1 MARSDFVHLHTHT
14 EYSMLDG
21 AASNERLFAEV
32 ARQGM
37 PAVAMTDHGNMFGA
51 YEFFQIAKKY
61 DGNEN
66 PLVKPIIGIEAY
78 VAPSSRHSR
87 KQEFWGRRRGD
98 GGDPDVEGGKDV
110 SGGGRYTHM
119 TMWAKNPTGL
129 HNLFTLSSLASYEG
143 YYMKPR
149 MDREIISQYNEG
161 VIAST
166 GCPSGEVQTRL
177 RLGQFDEA
185 VETAGAYQE
194 IFGKDHYFCELMDHG
209 VPIERQV
216 RSDLLRLAKKIDA
229 PLLLTNDSHYVNED
243 DADAHD
249 SLLCVGVGRNKDD
262 PNRFRF
268 NGSGYYIKSSD
279 EMRSLFPDMPEAA
292 DNTLALTEMI
302 ESYDD
307 VFAHVD
313 RMPQFDVPEGETQES
328 WLRKKI
334 AEGLDEK
341 YGSNPPQEV
350 LDRIDKELSVI
361 EPLGFSSYFLVV
373 SDICNSARAMGVPV
387 GPGRGS
393 AAGSMVAYLTGIIQV
408 NPLEHGLLFER
419 FLNPER
425 VNPPD
430 IDLDFDDRQRDKV
443 IDYVTRKYGAEY
455 TSQVNTFGKIKAKAA
470 VKDANRILGYPFA
483 LGDKITKAMPPDVMG
498 KGVPLSKIFDPEH
511 PRYAEG
517 TEFRQLVADNP
528 DVAKVVETARG
539 LEGLIRGTGVH
550 ACAFILSSA
559 PLLDLVPMHRRD
571 KDGMIIAGFAYPQL
585 EEMGLMKMDFLGLR
599 NLGIMDHCLKI
610 IKENRGEEVDL
621 NAVPLDDQNTYD
633 MLSRGDTLGVFQL
646 DGTAMRSLLR
656 LMGPTGF
663 DDIVAVL
670 ALYRPGP
677 MGANAHI
684 LYAQR
689 KNGREPIIPIHPE
702 LKEDLDEILAPTYH
716 LIVYQ
721 EQIMSIA
728 RKLAGYTLGGAD
740 LLRRAMGKKKKHI
753 LEENFVPF
761 QAGMRKNGYSDD
773 AIQTLWDVMVPF
785 AGYAFNK
792 SHAAGYGLVS
802 YWTAYL
808 KANYP
813 AEYGAA
819 LLTSVGDDK
828 DKMAL
833 YLSDMRA
840 QHIKVLPPDVN
851 ASSLEFTAVGED
863 IRFGLGAIR
872 NVGASAV
879 NDIIAT
885 RQEHGPAKDFF
896 EFLDRVPLGVCNKRL
911 IESLI
916 KAGAFDS
923 MGHSRRGLMA
933 VYEQAVDAATEL
945 KRNEANGQDDLF
957 GMGATDAPPE
967 LGVERVVPEEDWER
981 RTKLSFEREMLSL
994 YVSDHPLRGMESI
1007 LEADRDVPL
1016 ARLVSEDGPRE
1027 GTVTVVGMVTQIVR
1041 RTTKNGDIWA
1051 SVTIEDL
1058 DATFNVACFPK
1069 VYQRIEPLLATDAIL
1084 KIRGRLRERDET
1096 VEMSASDVWLLD
1108 IRDNDSLPVT
1118 VQMHQ
1123 TRCTRPVV
1131 EQLRAVLRN
1140 HPGPSEV
1147 HLRLLGDE
1155 SVTAFKLADELK
1167 VANGQPLMADLKA
1180 LLGPHCIPG
1189 RTS

>member
-21 AASNERLFAEV
+21 AASNEKLFAEV

-51 YEFFQIAKKY
+51 YEFFQLAKKY
-61 DGNEN
+61 DGTKN
-66 PLVKPIIGIEAY
+66 PLVKPIIGVEAY
-78 VAPSSRHSR
+78 VAPSSRFSR
-87 KQEFWGRRRGD
+87 VQEFWGRGRGQL
-98 GGDPDVEGGKDV
+98 GDPDSEGGKDV

-119 TMWAKNPTGL
+119 TMWARNATGL
-129 HNLFTLSSLASYEG
+129 HNLFKTSSLASYEG

-149 MDREIISQYNEG
+149 MDRELISRYAEG
-161 VIAST
+161 VIGST

-177 RLGQFDEA
+177 RLGQFEEA
-185 VETAGAYQE
+185 CEAAGAYQE
-194 IFGKDHYFCELMDHG
+194 IFGPENYFCELMDHG
-209 VPIERQV
+209 VPIEREV
-216 RSDLLRLAKKIDA
+216 RADLLKLAARLDI
-229 PLLLTNDSHYVNED
+229 PLLATNDSHYVTED
-243 DADAHD
+243 QADAHD

-268 NGSGYYIKSSD
+268 NGSGYYIKTS
-279 EMRSLFPDMPEAA
+279 EQMRQLVPDHPEAC

-302 ESYDD
+302 EPYDEVFSY
-307 VFAHVD
+307 VD

-328 WLRKKI
+328 WLRKKLKKGL
-334 AEGLDEK
+334 AEKFGP
-341 YGSNPPQEV
+341 NPPQAV
-350 LDRIDKELSVI
+350 LERVETELATI

-373 SDICNSARAMGVPV
+373 SDICDAARSMGVPV

-393 AAGSMVAYLTGIIQV
+393 AAGSMVAYLTGIIQI
-408 NPLEHGLLFER
+408 NPLEHDLLFER

-430 IDLDFDDRQRDKV
+430 IDLDFDDRQRDRV
-443 IDYVTRKYGAEY
+443 IDYVTHKYGEEY
-455 TSQVNTFGKIKAKAA
+455 TSQVNTFGKIKAKNA

-483 LGDKITKAMPPDVMG
+483 LGDRITKAMPADVMG
-498 KGVPLSKIFDPEH
+498 KGVPLSGIFDPEH
-511 PRYAEG
+511 PRYSEG
-517 TEFRQLVADNP
+517 AEFRALYEENG
-528 DVAKVVETARG
+528 DVHKVVDTAKG
-539 LEGLIRGTGVH
+539 IEGLIRGTGVH

-559 PLLDLVPMHRRD
+559 KLLDLVPMHRRD
-571 KDGMIIAGFAYPQL
+571 KDGTIIAGFAYPQL

-610 IKENRGEEVDL
+610 IRANRGEEVDL
-621 NAVPLDDQNTYD
+621 QKLPLDDANTYS
-633 MLSRGDTLGVFQL
+633 LLARGDTLGVFQL

-656 LMGPTGF
+656 LMGPTNF
-663 DDIVAVL
+663 DDIIAVI

-684 LYAQR
+684 NYAER
-689 KNGREPIIPIHPE
+689 KNGRQPITPIHPE
-702 LKEDLDEILAPTYH
+702 LKDALDEILAPTYH

-740 LLRRAMGKKKKHI
+740 LLRRAMGKKKKYI
-753 LEENFVPF
+753 LDENFVPF
-761 QAGMRKNGYSDD
+761 QAGMRKNGYSDES
-773 AIQTLWDVMVPF
+773 IQALWDVMVPF

-828 DKMAL
+828 DKMAM
-833 YLSDMRA
+833 YLADMRA

-851 ASSLEFTAVGED
+851 ASSLAFTAVGTD

-872 NVGASAV
+872 NVGEHLVDSMIEAREA
-879 NDIIAT
+879 
-885 RQEHGPAKDFF
+885 HGPAHDFF
-896 EFLDRVPLGVCNKRL
+896 EFLDNMPIDVCNKRA

-923 MGHSRRGLMA
+923 MGHSRRGLMN
-933 VYEQAVDAATEL
+933 VYEKAVDAVIDL

-957 GMGATDAPPE
+957 GMGGGSEPAQ
-967 LGVERVVPEEDWER
+967 LGVERVVPEEDWDR
-981 RTKLSFEREMLSL
+981 RTKLAFERDMLGL
-994 YVSDHPLRGMESI
+994 YVSDHPLHGLESA
-1007 LEADRDVPL
+1007 LEAERDIPIANL
-1016 ARLVSEDGPRE
+1016 IAPDGPRE
-1027 GTVTVVGMVTQIVR
+1027 GQYEIAGMVTQIVR

-1051 SVTIEDL
+1051 SLTIEDL
-1058 DATFNVACFPK
+1058 DAAITVACFPK
-1069 VYQRIEPLLATDAIL
+1069 VYQRVEPLLGVDTIL
-1084 KIRGRLRERDET
+1084 KIRGRVRERDDT
-1096 VEMSASDVWLLD
+1096 AEMAASDVWILD
-1108 IRDNDSLPVT
+1108 LTESGNAPVT
-1118 VQMHQ
+1118 ISLRSG
-1123 TRCTRPVV
+1123 RCTPKVV
-1131 EQLRAVLRN
+1131 ADLRSVLRR
-1140 HPGPSEV
+1140 HPGACEV
-1147 HLRLLGDE
+1147 HLQLQEPSRQTT
-1155 SVTAFKLADELK
+1155 VFRLADALK
-1167 VANGQPLMADLKA
+1167 VTSDQPLMADLKA
-1180 LLGPHCIPG
+1180 LLGPSCIPG
-1189 RTS
+1189 R

>member
-21 AASNERLFAEV
+21 AASNDKLFAEV

-51 YEFFQIAKKY
+51 YEFFQLSKQY

-78 VAPSSRHSR
+78 VAPSSRFS
-87 KQEFWGRRRGD
+87 KVQEYWGGRRD
-98 GGDPDVEGGKDV
+98 NGDPDAEGGKDV

-119 TMWAKNPTGL
+119 TMWARNSSGL
-129 HNLFTLSSLASYEG
+129 HNLYRLSSLASYEG

-149 MDREIISQYNEG
+149 MDRELISRYAEG
-161 VIAST
+161 VIGST

-185 VETAGAYQE
+185 CEAAAAYQE
-194 IFGKDHYFCELMDHG
+194 IFGAENYFCELMDHG
-209 VPIERQV
+209 VPIEREV
-216 RSDLLRLAKKIDA
+216 RADLLRLADRLKI
-229 PLLLTNDSHYVNED
+229 PLLVTNDSHYVTED
-243 DADAHD
+243 QADAHD

-268 NGSGYYIKSSD
+268 NGSGYYIKTSQ
-279 EMRSLFPDMPEAA
+279 EMRALFGDHPEAC
-292 DNTLALTEMI
+292 DNTLRLTEMI
-302 ESYDD
+302 EPYDD
-307 VFAHVD
+307 VFDYVD

-328 WLRKKI
+328 WLRKKL
-334 AEGLDEK
+334 AKGLEEK
-341 YGSNPPQEV
+341 YGSNPPAEV
-350 LDRIDKELSVI
+350 IERVETELATI

-373 SDICNSARAMGVPV
+373 SDICDAARGMGVPV

-393 AAGSMVAYLTGIIQV
+393 AAGSMVAYLTGIIQID
-408 NPLEHGLLFER
+408 PLEHGLLFER

-443 IDYVTRKYGAEY
+443 IDYVTRKYGDEY
-455 TSQVNTFGKIKAKAA
+455 TSQVNTFGKIKAKNA

-498 KGVPLSKIFDPEH
+498 KGVPLSKIFDPDDA
-511 PRYAEG
+511 RYAEG
-517 TEFRQLVADNP
+517 GEFRALYDENAD
-528 DVAKVVETARG
+528 VHKVVDTAKG

-559 PLLDLVPMHRRD
+559 KLLDLVPMHRRD

-610 IKENRGEEVDL
+610 IKANRDEDVDL
-621 NAVPLDDQNTYD
+621 QTLPLDDRNTYE
-633 MLSRGDTLGVFQL
+633 LLARGDTLGVFQL

-656 LMGPTGF
+656 LMGPTNF
-663 DDIVAVL
+663 DDIIAVI

-684 LYAQR
+684 NYAER
-689 KNGREPIIPIHPE
+689 KNGRQEIIPIHPE

-740 LLRRAMGKKKKHI
+740 LLRRAMGKKKKYI
-753 LEENFVPF
+753 LDQNFGPF
-761 QAGMRKNGYSDD
+761 QAGMRKNGYSDK
-773 AIQTLWDVMVPF
+773 AIQALWDVMVPF

-851 ASSLEFTAVGED
+851 ASSLAFTAVGTD

-872 NVGASAV
+872 NVG
-879 NDIIAT
+879 
-885 RQEHGPAKDFF
+885 EHLVDKMIEARDECGPARDFF
-896 EFLDRVPLGVCNKRL
+896 EFLDHMPLEVCNKRA

-923 MGHSRRGLMA
+923 MGHSRRGLMNIF
-933 VYEQAVDAATEL
+933 EQAVDAVIDL

-957 GMGATDAPPE
+957 GMGGGEEPAQ
-967 LGVERVVPEEDWER
+967 LGVERVVPEEDWDR
-981 RTKLSFEREMLSL
+981 RTKLAFERDMLGL
-994 YVSDHPLRGMESI
+994 YVSDHPLHGLETA
-1007 LEADRDVPL
+1007 LEAERDISIASLISP
-1016 ARLVSEDGPRE
+1016 DGPRE
-1027 GTVTVVGMVTQIVR
+1027 GQFTIAGMVTQITR
-1041 RTTKNGDIWA
+1041 RTTKNGDVWA
-1051 SVTIEDL
+1051 SITIEDL
-1058 DATFNVACFPK
+1058 DAAITVACFPK
-1069 VYQRIEPLLATDAIL
+1069 VYQRVEPLLGLDTIL
-1084 KIRGRLRERDET
+1084 KIRGRVRERDESA
-1096 VEMSASDVWLLD
+1096 EMSASDIWVLD
-1108 IRDNDSLPVT
+1108 LAEAGHAPITIALRSG
-1118 VQMHQ
+1118 
-1123 TRCTRPVV
+1123 RCTPAVV
-1131 EQLRAVLRN
+1131 SDLRGVLRS
-1140 HPGPSEV
+1140 HPGASEV
-1147 HLRLLGDE
+1147 RLRLLDGQL
-1155 SVTAFKLADELK
+1155 STTFRLADELK
-1167 VANGQPLMADLKA
+1167 VTTDQPLMADLKA
-1180 LLGPHCIPG
+1180 LLGPSCIPG
-1189 RTS
+1189 R

>member
-1 MARSDFVHLHTHT
+1 MARSDVVHLHTHT

-21 AASNERLFAEV
+21 AASNEKLFAEV

-51 YEFFQIAKKY
+51 YEFFQISKKY
-61 DGNEN
+61 DGDQN
-66 PLVKPIIGIEAY
+66 PLIKPIIGIEAY
-78 VAPSSRHSR
+78 VAPSTRKSRV
-87 KQEFWGRRRGD
+87 QEFWGTSRD
-98 GGDPDVEGGKDV
+98 AGDPDAEGGKDV

-119 TMWAKNPTGL
+119 TMWAKDSEGL
-129 HNLFTLSSLASYEG
+129 HNLFRLSSLASYEG

-149 MDREIISQYNEG
+149 MDRELMGQYSG
-161 VIAST
+161 GIIAST

-177 RLGQFDEA
+177 RLGQFEEA
-185 VETAGAYQE
+185 CQAASDYRD
-194 IFGKDHYFCELMDHG
+194 IFGRENYFCELMDHG
-209 VPIERQV
+209 VPIEKQV
-216 RSDLLRLAKKIDA
+216 RSDLLKLAKKLDI
-229 PLLLTNDSHYVNED
+229 PLLVTNDSHYVTED
-243 DADAHD
+243 QADAHD

-268 NGSGYYIKSSD
+268 NGSGYYIKSS
-279 EMRSLFPDMPEAA
+279 EQMRALFPDHPEAC
-292 DNTLALTEMI
+292 DNTLLLTEMI
-302 ESYDD
+302 GSYDE
-307 VFAHVD
+307 VFKYVD

-328 WLRKKI
+328 WLRKKLQ
-334 AEGLDEK
+334 EGLDEK
-341 YGSNPPQEV
+341 FGPNPPKEV
-350 LDRIDKELSVI
+350 LERLETELSVI
-361 EPLGFSSYFLVV
+361 EPLGFASYFLVV
-373 SDICNSARAMGVPV
+373 SDICNAARSMGVPV

-393 AAGSMVAYLTGIIQV
+393 AAGSLVAYLTGIIAI

-443 IDYVTRKYGAEY
+443 IDYVTHKYGAEY

-498 KGVPLSKIFDPEH
+498 KGVPLDKIFDSSHE
-511 PRYAEG
+511 RYGEG
-517 TEFRQLVADNP
+517 QEFRQLVADNP
-528 DVAKVVETARG
+528 DVAKVVETAKG

-550 ACAFILSSA
+550 ACAFILSST
-559 PLLDLVPMHRRD
+559 PLLDLVPMHKRD

-599 NLGIMDHCLKI
+599 NLGIMDHCIKI
-610 IKENRGEEVDL
+610 IKANRGIDVDL
-621 NAVPLDDQNTYD
+621 KNIALDDKTTYE
-633 MLSRGDTLGVFQL
+633 MLARGDTLGVFQL

-656 LMGPTGF
+656 LMGPTCF

-684 LYAQR
+684 SYAQR
-689 KNGREPIIPIHPE
+689 KNNREPIIPIHPE

-753 LEENFVPF
+753 LEENFIPF
-761 QAGMRKNGYSDD
+761 QAGMREHGYSDD

-828 DKMAL
+828 DKMAM
-833 YLSDMRA
+833 YLADMRA
-840 QHIKVLPPDVN
+840 QHINVLPPDVN
-851 ASSLEFTAVGED
+851 ASSLKFTAVGED
-863 IRFGLGAIR
+863 IRFGLGAVR
-872 NVGASAV
+872 NVGANAV
-879 NDIIAT
+879 AEIIRA
-885 RQEHGPAKDFF
+885 REENGPAPDFF
-896 EFLDRVPLGVCNKRL
+896 TFLDQVSLTVCNKRL

-933 VYEQAVDAATEL
+933 VYGQAVDAVIDI
-945 KRNEANGQDDLF
+945 KRNQANGQDDLF
-957 GMGATDAPPE
+957 GMGDDSQPTQM
-967 LGVERVVPEEDWER
+967 GVERVVPDDDWDR
-981 RTKLSFEREMLSL
+981 STKLAFEREMLGL
-994 YVSDHPLRGMESI
+994 YVSDHPLRG
-1007 LEADRDVPL
+1007 LEAALEAESDISV
-1016 ARLVSEDGPRE
+1016 AELVNPE
-1027 GTVTVVGMVTQIVR
+1027 GHHEGRYTVVGMVTQIVR

-1051 SVTIEDL
+1051 SVTLEDL
-1058 DATFNVACFPK
+1058 DASITIACFPK
-1069 VYQRIEPLLATDAIL
+1069 VYQRVEPLLAVDSVL
-1084 KIRGRLRERDET
+1084 KVRGFVRERDET
-1096 VEMSASDVWLLD
+1096 VEMSANDIWLLD
-1108 IRDNDSLPVT
+1108 LTDASKAPMTIDMRRG
-1118 VQMHQ
+1118 
-1123 TRCTRPVV
+1123 RCTRGTL
-1131 EQLRAVLRN
+1131 EELRGVLRN
-1140 HPGPSEV
+1140 HPGSSEV
-1147 HLRLLGDE
+1147 RLRLIDGK
-1155 SVTAFKLADELK
+1155 VTTTFRLADELK
-1167 VANGQPLMADLKA
+1167 VTQGQPLMADLKA
-1180 LLGPHCIPG
+1180 LLGPSCVP
-1189 RTS
+1189 RRQQ

>member
-21 AASNERLFAEV
+21 AASNAKLFAEV

-51 YEFFQIAKKY
+51 YEFYQLSKQY

-66 PLVKPIIGIEAY
+66 PVVKPIIGIEAY
-78 VAPSSRHSR
+78 VAPSSRFSR
-87 KQEFWGRRRGD
+87 VQEFWGRRRD
-98 GGDPDVEGGKDV
+98 SNDPDVEGGKDV

-119 TMWAKNPTGL
+119 TMWARNGVGL
-129 HNLFTLSSLASYEG
+129 HNLFRLSSLASYEG

-149 MDREIISQYNEG
+149 MDRELIGQHSEG
-161 VIAST
+161 IIAST
-166 GCPSGEVQTRL
+166 GCPSGEIQTRL
-177 RLGQFDEA
+177 RLGQFEQACEA
-185 VETAGAYQE
+185 AAAYQE
-194 IFGKDHYFCELMDHG
+194 IFGPENYFCELMDHG
-209 VPIERQV
+209 VDIEKEV
-216 RSDLLRLAKKIDA
+216 RTDLLRLADRLSI
-229 PLLLTNDSHYVNED
+229 PLLVTNDSHYVTED
-243 DADAHD
+243 QADAHD

-268 NGSGYYIKSSD
+268 NGSGYYIKTA
-279 EMRSLFPDMPEAA
+279 EQMRALFPGHPEAC
-292 DNTLALTEMI
+292 DNTLVLTEMV

-334 AEGLDEK
+334 SRGLDEK
-341 YGSNPPQEV
+341 FGPHPSQEV
-350 LDRIDKELSVI
+350 LDRVETELSVI

-373 SDICNSARAMGVPV
+373 SDICEAARRMGVPV

-393 AAGSMVAYLTGIIQV
+393 AAGSMIAYLTDIIAI

-443 IDYVTRKYGAEY
+443 IDYVTHKYGAEY

-498 KGVPLSKIFDPEH
+498 KGVPLSDIFNPSHE
-511 PRYAEG
+511 RYAEG
-517 TEFRQLVADNP
+517 NEFRALVAENN
-528 DVAKVVETARG
+528 DVAKVVETAQG

-559 PLLDLVPMHRRD
+559 PLLDLVPMHKRD

-610 IKENRGEEVDL
+610 IRENRGEEVDL
-621 NAVPLDDQNTYD
+621 QKVPLDDPATYEL
-633 MLSRGDTLGVFQL
+633 LSRGDTLGVFQL

-656 LMGPTGF
+656 LMGPTCF

-677 MGANAHI
+677 MGANAHV

-702 LKEDLDEILAPTYH
+702 LKDDLDEILAPTYH

-753 LEENFVPF
+753 LDENFVPF

-828 DKMAL
+828 DKMAM
-833 YLSDMRA
+833 YLADMRA
-840 QHIKVLPPDVN
+840 QHINVLPPDVN
-851 ASSLEFTAVGED
+851 SSELEFTAVGED

-879 NDIIAT
+879 EEIVKAREEN
-885 RQEHGPAKDFF
+885 GPADDFF
-896 EFLDRVPLGVCNKRL
+896 SFLDQVSLPVCNKRL
-911 IESLI
+911 VESLV

-933 VYEQAVDAATEL
+933 VYEQAVDAVIDL

-957 GMGATDAPPE
+957 GSGAEETPAQ
-967 LGVERVVPEEDWER
+967 LGVERVVPTEDWDR
-981 RTKLSFEREMLSL
+981 RTKLAFERDMLGL
-994 YVSDHPLRGMESI
+994 YVSDHPLHG
-1007 LEADRDVPL
+1007 LEAALEAERDIPI
-1016 ARLVSEDGPRE
+1016 AALVSPDGPRE
-1027 GTVTVVGMVTQIVR
+1027 GQFTIAGMVTQIQR

-1051 SVTIEDL
+1051 SVTLEDL
-1058 DATFNVACFPK
+1058 DASISVACFPK
-1069 VYQRIEPLLATDAIL
+1069 VYQRIEPLLGLDTIL
-1084 KIRGRLRERDET
+1084 KIRGRVRERDESA
-1096 VEMSASDVWLLD
+1096 EMSASDVWLLD
-1108 IRDNDSLPVT
+1108 LSESGRAPLTIAVR
-1118 VQMHQ
+1118 QG
-1123 TRCTRPVV
+1123 RCTRGVV
-1131 EQLRAVLRN
+1131 EGLRGVLRR
-1140 HPGPSEV
+1140 HPGASEV
-1147 HLRLLGDE
+1147 HLRLVTETSTTTFRLGD
-1155 SVTAFKLADELK
+1155 DLK
-1167 VANGQPLMADLKA
+1167 VSTGQPLMADLKA
-1180 LLGPHCIPG
+1180 LLGPNCLPG
-1189 RTS
+1189 RMR

>member
-1 MARSDFVHLHTHT
+1 
-14 EYSMLDG
+14 MLDG
-21 AASNERLFAEV
+21 AASNEKLFAEV

-61 DGNEN
+61 DGDQN

-78 VAPSSRHSR
+78 VAPSTRMSRV
-87 KQEFWGRRRGD
+87 QEFWGTSRD
-98 GGDPDVEGGKDV
+98 AGDPDAEGGKDV

-119 TMWAKNPTGL
+119 TMWAKDPEGL
-129 HNLFTLSSLASYEG
+129 HNLFRLSSLASYEG

-149 MDREIISQYNEG
+149 MDRELMSKYPGGI
-161 VIAST
+161 IAST

-177 RLGQFDEA
+177 RLGQFEEA
-185 VETAGAYQE
+185 CQAAGAYQD
-194 IFGKDHYFCELMDHG
+194 IFGKENYFCELMDHG
-209 VPIERQV
+209 VPIEKQV
-216 RSDLLRLAKKIDA
+216 RSDLLRLAKRLDI
-229 PLLLTNDSHYVNED
+229 PLLVTNDSHYVTED
-243 DADAHD
+243 QADAHD

-279 EMRSLFPDMPEAA
+279 EMRALFPDHPEAC
-292 DNTLALTEMI
+292 DNTLLLTEMI
-302 ESYDD
+302 GSYDE
-307 VFAHVD
+307 VFNHVD

-328 WLRKKI
+328 WLRKKLQ
-334 AEGLDEK
+334 EGMDEK
-341 YGSNPPQEV
+341 FGPNPPKEV
-350 LDRIDKELSVI
+350 LDRLETELSVI

-373 SDICNSARAMGVPV
+373 SDICNAARSMGVPV

-393 AAGSMVAYLTGIIQV
+393 AAGSLVAYLTGIIAI

-443 IDYVTRKYGAEY
+443 IDYVTHKYGAEY

-498 KGVPLSKIFDPEH
+498 KGVPLSKIFDPSHE
-511 PRYAEG
+511 RYGEG
-517 TEFRQLVADNP
+517 QEFRQLVADNP
-528 DVAKVVETARG
+528 DVAKVVETAKG

-599 NLGIMDHCLKI
+599 NLGIMDHCIKI
-610 IKENRGEEVDL
+610 IKENRGIDVDL
-621 NAVPLDDQNTYD
+621 KDLALDDENTYE
-633 MLSRGDTLGVFQL
+633 MLARGDTLGVFQL

-656 LMGPTGF
+656 LMGPTCF

-684 LYAQR
+684 SYAQR
-689 KNGREPIIPIHPE
+689 KNNREPIIPIHPE

-753 LEENFVPF
+753 LEENFIPF
-761 QAGMRKNGYSDD
+761 QAGMREHGYSDD

-828 DKMAL
+828 DKMAM
-833 YLSDMRA
+833 YLADMRS
-840 QHIKVLPPDVN
+840 QRINVLPPDVN

-863 IRFGLGAIR
+863 IRFGLGAVR
-872 NVGASAV
+872 NVGANAV
-879 NDIIAT
+879 AEIIRA
-885 RQEHGPAKDFF
+885 REENGPATDFF
-896 EFLDRVPLGVCNKRL
+896 SFLDQVSLTVCNKRL

-933 VYEQAVDAATEL
+933 VYEQAVDAVIDI
-945 KRNEANGQDDLF
+945 KRHQANGQDDLF
-957 GMGATDAPPE
+957 GMGDDSEPTQ
-967 LGVERVVPEEDWER
+967 LGVERVVPEDDWDR
-981 RTKLSFEREMLSL
+981 STKLAFEREMLGL
-994 YVSDHPLRGMESI
+994 YVSDHPLRG
-1007 LEADRDVPL
+1007 LEAALEAESDISV
-1016 ARLVSEDGPRE
+1016 AELVNPE
-1027 GTVTVVGMVTQIVR
+1027 GHHEGRYTIAGMVTQIVR

-1051 SVTIEDL
+1051 SITLEDL
-1058 DATFNVACFPK
+1058 GASITIACFPK
-1069 VYQRIEPLLATDAIL
+1069 VYQRVEPLLAVDSIL
-1084 KIRGRLRERDET
+1084 KVRGFVRERDET
-1096 VEMSASDVWLLD
+1096 VEMSANDVWLLD
-1108 IRDNDSLPVT
+1108 LTDAGNAPMTIDLRRG
-1118 VQMHQ
+1118 
-1123 TRCTRPVV
+1123 RCNRGTI
-1131 EQLRAVLRN
+1131 EGLRGVLRN
-1140 HPGPSEV
+1140 HPGSSEV
-1147 HLRLLGDE
+1147 RLRLLDGK
-1155 SVTAFKLADELK
+1155 VTTTFRLADELK
-1167 VANGQPLMADLKA
+1167 VTTGQPLMADLKA
-1180 LLGPHCIPG
+1180 LLGPSCIP
-1189 RTS
+1189 RRQS

>member
-1 MARSDFVHLHTHT
+1 
-14 EYSMLDG
+14 MLDG
-21 AASNERLFAEV
+21 AASNEKLFAEV

-37 PAVAMTDHGNMFGA
+37 PAIAMTDHGNMFGA
-51 YEFFQIAKKY
+51 YEFFQLARKKY
-61 DGNEN
+61 NGNDN

-78 VAPSSRHSR
+78 VAPSSRFSR
-87 KQEFWGRRRGD
+87 SQEFWGRRRD
-98 GGDPDVEGGKDV
+98 SGDPDAEGGKDV
-110 SGGGRYTHM
+110 SGGGRYTHL
-119 TMWAKNPTGL
+119 TMWARNPTGL
-129 HNLFTLSSLASYEG
+129 HNLFRLSSLASYEG

-149 MDREIISQYNEG
+149 MDRDLISQYAEG
-161 VIAST
+161 VIGST

-185 VETAGAYQE
+185 LEAAAAYQE
-194 IFGKDHYFCELMDHG
+194 IFGKENYFCELMDHG
-209 VPIERQV
+209 VPIEREV
-216 RSDLLRLAKKIDA
+216 RADLLRLASKLDI
-229 PLLLTNDSHYVNED
+229 PLLATNDSHYVHED

-268 NGSGYYIKSSD
+268 NGSGYYIKTS
-279 EMRSLFPDMPEAA
+279 EQMRALFPDHPEAA

-302 ESYDD
+302 EDYDE
-307 VFAHVD
+307 VFAYVD

-328 WLRKKI
+328 WLRKKL

-341 YGSNPPQEV
+341 FGPHPPQEV
-350 LDRIDKELSVI
+350 LDRVETELAVI

-373 SDICNSARAMGVPV
+373 SDICNAARAMGVPV

-443 IDYVTRKYGAEY
+443 IEYVTHKYGADY

-483 LGDKITKAMPPDVMG
+483 LGDKITKAMPPDIMG
-498 KGVPLSKIFDPEH
+498 KGVPLSQIFNPEH
-511 PRYAEG
+511 DRYNEG
-517 TEFRQLVADNP
+517 GEFRQLVEDNP
-528 DVAKVVETARG
+528 DVGKVVETAKG

-559 PLLDLVPMHRRD
+559 PLLDLVPMHKRD

-610 IKENRGEEVDL
+610 IKENRGEDVDL
-621 NAVPLDDQNTYD
+621 QKVPLDDRKTYE

-646 DGTAMRSLLR
+646 DGTAMRALLR
-656 LMGPTGF
+656 LMGPTEF

-740 LLRRAMGKKKKHI
+740 LLRRAMGKKKKYI
-753 LEENFVPF
+753 LDQNFVPF

-828 DKMAL
+828 DKMAM
-833 YLSDMRA
+833 YLADMRA

-872 NVGASAV
+872 NVGENAV
-879 NDIIAT
+879 NEIIAA
-885 RQEHGPAKDFF
+885 RKEHGPAGDFF
-896 EFLDRVPLGVCNKRL
+896 EFLDQVPLAVCNKRL

-923 MGHSRRGLMA
+923 MGHSRRGLME
-933 VYEQAVDAATEL
+933 VFETAVDAVIDL

-957 GMGATDAPPE
+957 GTATDDGPTQ
-967 LGVERVVPEEDWER
+967 LGVERTVPDSDWDR
-981 RTKLSFEREMLSL
+981 RTKLAFERDMLGL
-994 YVSDHPLRGMESI
+994 YVSDHPLHGMEAA
-1007 LEADRDVPL
+1007 LEAERDVSIASL
-1016 ARLVSEDGPRE
+1016 ISSDGPRE
-1027 GTVTVVGMVTQIVR
+1027 GQFTIAGMVTQIVR

-1051 SVTIEDL
+1051 SVTVEDL
-1058 DATFNVACFPK
+1058 DASITVSCFPK
-1069 VYQRIEPLLATDAIL
+1069 VYQRVEPLLAVDGIL
-1084 KIRGRLRERDET
+1084 KIRGRVRERDET
-1096 VEMSASDVWLLD
+1096 AEMSASDVWVLD
-1108 IRDNDSLPVT
+1108 IGEGGQVPLTLQLRAS
-1118 VQMHQ
+1118 
-1123 TRCTRPVV
+1123 RCTRSVV
-1131 EQLRAVLRN
+1131 ENLRGVLRN
-1140 HPGPSEV
+1140 HPGASEV
-1147 HLRLLGDE
+1147 HLRLLEGEEMTTFRLGD
-1155 SVTAFKLADELK
+1155 DLK
-1167 VANGQPLMADLKA
+1167 VTTDQPLMADLKA
-1180 LLGPHCIPG
+1180 LLGPSCIPG
-1189 RTS
+1189 RSA